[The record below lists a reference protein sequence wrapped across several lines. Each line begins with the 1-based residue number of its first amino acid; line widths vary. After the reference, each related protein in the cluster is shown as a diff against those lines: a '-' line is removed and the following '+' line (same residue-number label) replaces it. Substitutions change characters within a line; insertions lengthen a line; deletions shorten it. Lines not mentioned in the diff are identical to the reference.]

1 MWREPWLWMV
11 LGVGLALAEMLLP
24 GFYLLGFAVG
34 AVATGALIW
43 AGLLT
48 SLPAM
53 LCALAAL
60 SVAAWLALRRIAG
73 VRRGQ
78 RKVWHRDIN
87 DN

>member
-11 LGVGLALAEMLLP
+11 AGVGLAICEMFLP

-34 AVATGALIW
+34 AVLTGALVW
-43 AGLLT
+43 AGLVT

-53 LCALAAL
+53 LFAMAVLA
-60 SVAAWLALRRIAG
+60 VAAWFAMRRWAG

-78 RKVWHRDIN
+78 KKIWHRDIN
-87 DN
+87 D